1 MDTPSLRGRF
11 VWHEVLTTDTAASI
25 QFYSKVAHW
34 RTRPDASMSGY
45 TLFLGARGPIA
56 GVMLL
61 PEEAKAMGAPPH
73 WLSYVGIADVDATA
87 RQATNLGGKVLR
99 DPADIPVGRFAV
111 LADPQGAV
119 FAIYSP
125 NLLDEQDPKPQLG
138 EFSWH
143 ELMTS
148 DPAAAFPFYQQ
159 LFGWDKTT
167 AMDMGEM
174 GTYQMFG
181 VAGLELGGI
190 YRSPAGFNGPPN
202 WLPYVKVPD
211 ARRAV
216 GLTTELGG
224 KIMNGPMEVPGG
236 DLIAVGIDP
245 QGAAF
250 AVHSAKVVAVA
261 RPAARKKAAKK
272 AATKAAPKKKAAA
285 KRAAPRKKAAAK
297 KAAPKRKAAPRKKA
311 AKKKTARRR

>member
-25 QFYSKVAHW
+25 GFYSKVAHW
-34 RTRPDASMSGY
+34 RTRPDVGMPGY

-61 PEEAKAMGAPPH
+61 PEEAKAMGTPPN
-73 WLSYVGIADVDATA
+73 WLSYIGTADVDSTA
-87 RQATNLGGKVLR
+87 REATNLGGKVLR
-99 DPADIPVGRFAV
+99 NPADIPVGRFAV

-125 NLLDEQDPKPQLG
+125 NLLDDQDPKPQLG

-148 DPAAAFPFYQQ
+148 NPAAAFPFYQQ
-159 LFGWDKTT
+159 LFGWEKTT
-167 AMDMGEM
+167 AMDMGAM

-181 VAGLELGGI
+181 VPGLEMGGI
-190 YRSPAGFNGPPN
+190 YKSPAGFTGPSN

-211 ARRAV
+211 AGKAV
-216 GLTTELGG
+216 SLTTQLGG

-236 DLIAVGIDP
+236 DMIAVGMDP
-245 QGAAF
+245 QGAMF

-261 RPAARKKAAKK
+261 RPAARKKTAKK
-272 AATKAAPKKKAAA
+272 AAKK
-285 KRAAPRKKAAAK
+285 AAPRKKAAPK
-297 KAAPKRKAAPRKKA
+297 KKAAPRKKA
-311 AKKKTARRR
+311 AKKKAARRR